1 VLGDSGARTP
11 RTLTHIL
18 SAWLALKT
26 SLMITLYESQ
36 ELI

>member
-26 SLMITLYESQ
+26 SLMITLGEIRQ
-36 ELI
+36 L